1 MIKIHLKDDAYESD
15 VRAMVQAFYPNTLL
29 FVEKDET
36 SLEKQRIKSD
46 EPVEFTLDVDT
57 EVSDKNELKR
67 RLYGELSDRTG
78 KTLPWG
84 TLTGIRPTKIPM
96 KLLNEGYNDSDIMEE
111 LKREYLV
118 SPDKAALALNVA
130 KKERSILSKVPKDS
144 YSLYVHIPFCPTRC
158 AYCSFT
164 SFPADKYE
172 DMMHDY
178 VDAVIT
184 ELKAIAVKKRGK
196 KPSTIYMGGGTP
208 TALPCEEL
216 TRLCN
221 VIKELFYDDALLEWT
236 VEAGRPDS
244 IDEEKLRALLNAGVT
259 RISINPQTMN
269 QATLDIIGR
278 HHSVEDIYK
287 AFKLARQVGFTNINA
302 DLIMGLPN
310 EGISEVEHT
319 LQCIKALEP
328 ESLTVHSLARKH
340 NADMTLNAKDYNN
353 YKSEDAEKMME
364 MSADTAESLNLKP
377 YYLYRQKMMSGNQ
390 ENIGYALSDK
400 EGYYNILIMEEYH
413 SIISAGAGAITKIVD
428 TPGHL
433 KTRIENVKDVK
444 EYIKRIDEMIERKVE
459 I

>member
-15 VRAMVQAFYPNTLL
+15 VRAMVQAFYPNVLL

-36 SLEKQRIKSD
+36 VLEKQRIKTD
-46 EPVEFTLDVDT
+46 EPIEFTLDVDT
-57 EVSDKNELKR
+57 EVNDKNELKR
-67 RLYGELSDRTG
+67 RLYSDLSIRTG

-96 KLLNEGYNDSDIMEE
+96 KLLHEGYSDPDIMEE

-118 SPDKAALALNVA
+118 SHDKAQLSLNVA
-130 KKERSILSKVPKDS
+130 KEESGILSKVPSGS
-144 YSLYVHIPFCPTRC
+144 YSLYIHIPFCPTRC

-178 VDAVIT
+178 VDVVIT

-208 TALPCEEL
+208 TALPCTEL

-221 VIKELFYDDALLEWT
+221 CIKELFYNESLLEWT

-244 IDEEKLRALLNAGVT
+244 IDEEKLRTLLNAGVT

-287 AFKLARQVGFTNINA
+287 TFKLARQVGFNNINA

-310 EGISEVEHT
+310 EGVREVEHT

-340 NADMTLNAKDYNN
+340 NADMTVNADMYIDYML
-353 YKSEDAEKMME
+353 SDTEKLMDMARHT
-364 MSADTAESLNLKP
+364 ADELNLKP

-390 ENIGYALSDK
+390 ENIGYALPGK

-433 KTRIENVKDVK
+433 KKRIENVKDVR